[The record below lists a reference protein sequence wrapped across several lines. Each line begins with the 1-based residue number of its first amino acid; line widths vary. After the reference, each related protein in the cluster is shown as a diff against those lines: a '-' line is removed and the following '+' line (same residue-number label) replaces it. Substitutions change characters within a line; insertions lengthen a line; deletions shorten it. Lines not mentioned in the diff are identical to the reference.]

1 MSRLFAHSQNDYSK
15 PYRSS
20 SALPDRPFVPSFFS
34 AWIFGEK
41 KNKSKNENENENENK
56 KNKNRKRIRGKT
68 RPRKILEE
76 KEKKKQKPKKKNK
89 FVQCG
94 MLYVVCFLVCF

>member
-1 MSRLFAHSQNDYSK
+1 MFRLFAHSQNDYSK

-20 SALPDRPFVPSFFS
+20 SADRPFVPSFFS

-41 KNKSKNENENENENK
+41 KNKSKNENENGNE

-76 KEKKKQKPKKKNK
+76 KKKKAEAQEEK
-89 FVQCG
+89 
-94 MLYVVCFLVCF
+94 